1 MKKRLSTANKER
13 IEGCGITT
21 DTQLN
26 LKESITDA
34 TKSMISDGWEYEDV
48 KDYLFDLIDDII
60 ETRERQDDK
69 EAIARIAT
77 IGRKV
82 VIIDEAKTQ
91 NNITIKTVSDF
102 RLKNRV
108 ICFEE
113 DPLYIFICLSP
124 CLTVIKRN
132 SVFNIVT
139 ISKFIGLGGLIF
151 TFNIFVFSSFVIS
164 LKLFI

>member
-1 MKKRLSTANKER
+1 MKKRLSKETTER
-13 IEGCGITT
+13 IEGCGITI

-26 LKESITDA
+26 LEGSITDA
-34 TKSMISDGWEYEDV
+34 LGSMIEEGWEYEDV

-60 ETRERQDDK
+60 ETQERQDDK

-82 VIIDEAKTQ
+82 VIIDETKTQ

-113 DPLYIFICLSP
+113 DEYGIY
-124 CLTVIKRN
+124 
-132 SVFNIVT
+132 
-139 ISKFIGLGGLIF
+139 
-151 TFNIFVFSSFVIS
+151 FSSADMIEQFLENRKTYIHDGEVS
-164 LKLFI
+164 MQLVN